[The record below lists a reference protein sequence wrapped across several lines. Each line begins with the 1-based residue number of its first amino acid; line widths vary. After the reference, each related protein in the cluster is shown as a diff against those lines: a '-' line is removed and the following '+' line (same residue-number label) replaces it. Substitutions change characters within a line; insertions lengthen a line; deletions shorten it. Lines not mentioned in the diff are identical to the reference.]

1 MRYSPD
7 GDATLNA
14 LDGADRFTDWMFEQ
28 VRPWLGGS
36 ILEIGSGKGTY
47 GRKVQRNFPSSRV
60 ILSDIDPG
68 YVAELRRA
76 FAGSRVEALRI
87 DMEEAADFRQVGGPV
102 DSAFALNVLE
112 HTRDDGRALRNV
124 YGALRPGGRFVALV
138 PAHPFLYGAID
149 RSIGHTRRY
158 TKRTLLAAVGTTE
171 FKVRRLFYFNALSL
185 AGWFIAGRILKKT
198 SVSAGPVNIY
208 IRLIPVMR
216 FLEKRV
222 LRQRVGMSLI
232 AVLEKP

>member
-14 LDGADRFTDWMFEQ
+14 LDGAERFTDWMFEQ

-47 GRKVQRNFPSSRV
+47 GRKAQRDFPLSRV
-60 ILSDIDPG
+60 LVSDIDPG
-68 YVAELRRA
+68 YVEGLRRA
-76 FAGSRVEALRI
+76 FAGSNVQALRV
-87 DMEEAADFRQVGGPV
+87 DMEEPADFRQVVPPV

-124 YGALRPGGRFVALV
+124 YEVLRPGGYFIVLV

-158 TKRTLLAAVGTTE
+158 TKKAFLAAVGTTA
-171 FKVRRLFYFNALSL
+171 FKVRRMFYFNALSL
-185 AGWFIAGRILKKT
+185 AGWFVAGRVLKRT
-198 SVSAGPVNIY
+198 SVSAGPVNVY
-208 IRLIPVMR
+208 VRLIPFMR
-216 FLEKRV
+216 FVEKRI

-232 AVLEKP
+232 TVLQK

>member
-47 GRKVQRNFPSSRV
+47 GRKVRRDFPLSRV

-68 YVAELRRA
+68 YVAELRQA
-76 FAGSRVEALRI
+76 FADPDVRALRI
-87 DMEEAADFRQVGGPV
+87 DMEEPADFRQVEPPV

-124 YGALRPGGRFVALV
+124 YEVLRPGGHFVVLV
-138 PAHPFLYGAID
+138 PAHPLLYGAID
-149 RSIGHTRRY
+149 RSIGHTKRY
-158 TKRTLLAAVGTTE
+158 TKKTLLAAVGRTD
-171 FKVRRLFYFNALSL
+171 FQVRRTFYFNALSVV
-185 AGWFIAGRILKKT
+185 GWFVAGRILKRT
-198 SVSAGPVNIY
+198 SVSAGPVNAY
-208 IRLIPVMR
+208 IRLIPLMR
-216 FLEKRV
+216 FIETRV

-232 AVLEKP
+232 AVLEK

>member
-14 LDGADRFTDWMFEQ
+14 LDHADRFTDWMFEQ

-47 GRKVQRNFPSSRV
+47 GRKVQRDFPLSRV

-68 YVAELRRA
+68 YVEELQRA
-76 FAGSRVEALRI
+76 FAGSNVQALRI
-87 DMEEAADFRQVGGPV
+87 DMEEPVDFKQVVPSV

-124 YGALRPGGRFVALV
+124 YEVLRPGGYFIVLV

-158 TKRTLLAAVGTTE
+158 TKKALLAAVGTTS
-171 FKVRRLFYFNALSL
+171 FNVRRVFYFNALSL
-185 AGWFIAGRILKKT
+185 VGWYVAGRVLKRT
-198 SVSAGPVNIY
+198 SVSAGPVNAY
-208 IRLIPVMR
+208 VRLIPFMR
-216 FLEKRV
+216 FVEKRI

-232 AVLEKP
+232 AVLQK

>member
-47 GRKVQRNFPSSRV
+47 GRKVRRHFPLSRV

-68 YVAELRRA
+68 YVAELRRE
-76 FAGSRVEALRI
+76 FPGSEVQALRI
-87 DMEEAADFRQVGGPV
+87 DMEEPADFRQVVPPV

-124 YGALRPGGRFVALV
+124 YEVLRPGGRLVVLV

-158 TKRTLLAAVGTTE
+158 TKKTLLAAVGTTS
-171 FKVRRLFYFNALSL
+171 FTVRRTFYFNALSL
-185 AGWFIAGRILKKT
+185 VGWYVAGRVLKRT
-198 SVSAGPVNIY
+198 SVSAGPVNAY
-208 IRLIPVMR
+208 VRLIPVMR
-216 FLEKRV
+216 FVEKRI
-222 LRQRVGMSLI
+222 LRQKVGMSLI
-232 AVLEKP
+232 AVLQK

>member
-14 LDGADRFTDWMFEQ
+14 LDGADRLTDWMFEQ

-47 GRKVQRNFPSSRV
+47 GRKVQRHFPSSRV
-60 ILSDIDPG
+60 VLSDLDPG
-68 YVAELRRA
+68 YVSGLREA
-76 FAGSRVEALRI
+76 FAGSKVEALRI
-87 DMEEAADFRQVGGPV
+87 DMEEPADFRQIGPPV

-124 YGALRPGGRFVALV
+124 YEVLRPGGRFVVLV

-158 TKRTLLAAVGTTE
+158 TKRTLLAAVNKTD
-171 FKVRRLFYFNALSL
+171 FKVRRTFYFNALSL
-185 AGWFIAGRILKKT
+185 VGWFVAGRILGKT
-198 SVSAGPVNIY
+198 SVSAGPVNAY
-208 IRLIPVMR
+208 IRLIPFMR
-216 FLEKRV
+216 FVEKRV

-232 AVLEKP
+232 AVLQK

>member
-14 LDGADRFTDWMFEQ
+14 LDEADRFTDWMFEQ

-47 GRKVQRNFPSSRV
+47 GRKVQRDFPLSRV
-60 ILSDIDPG
+60 ILSDIDPA
-68 YVAELRRA
+68 YVEELRSG
-76 FAGSRVEALRI
+76 FGGSNVQALRI
-87 DMEEAADFRQVGGPV
+87 DMEEPADFKQVEPPV

-124 YGALRPGGRFVALV
+124 YDALRPGGHFVVLV

-158 TKRTLLAAVGTTE
+158 TKKMLLAAVGTTD
-171 FKVRRLFYFNALSL
+171 FTVRRMFYFNALSVV
-185 AGWFIAGRILKKT
+185 GWFVAGRVLKRT
-198 SVSAGPVNIY
+198 SVSAAPVNVY
-208 IRLIPVMR
+208 IRLIPFMR
-216 FLEKRV
+216 FVEKHV
-222 LRQRVGMSLI
+222 LRRTVGMSLI
-232 AVLEKP
+232 AVLQK